1 MGETNLLA
9 NNKLYKDVNNRV
21 NLLVNVKEGEHYL
34 YPPKYIDDM
43 IEKFSKIIKS
53 DEKLKDKVI
62 IYFVGGHREG
72 KSSLARQLRSS
83 LSNSY
88 LLSLSRPIKL
98 IIDKMF
104 PKEFI
109 QAKPPEMRRLYQSFG
124 EAKRAVTLNYFLNIY
139 LSTLKGESSEIR
151 YVITDDVYHINERI
165 LMHLFDKVVSVKFE
179 PRDLS
184 MYYAHNPNPN
194 YDTARESVKQLKYL
208 LEEYDYDIE
217 VPKDL
222 RDSKD
227 VSDKILEMI
236 QKF

>member
-1 MGETNLLA
+1 MGETNLSVD
-9 NNKLYKDVNNRV
+9 NKVYKNVNNRV

-72 KSSLARQLRSS
+72 KSSLARYLRSS

-98 IIDKMF
+98 IIDKLF
-104 PKEFI
+104 PKEFV
-109 QAKPPEMRRLYQSFG
+109 QAKPPELRRLYQSFG

-139 LSTLKGESSEIR
+139 LSTLKGESSDIR

-165 LMHLFDKVVSVKFE
+165 LMHLFDRVISVKFE

-184 MYYAHNPNPN
+184 MYYNYNPNPN
-194 YDTARESVKQLKYL
+194 YDTSRESVKQLRYL

-217 VPKDL
+217 VPKDS
-222 RDSKD
+222 RDSRE
-227 VSDKILEMI
+227 VADKILEMI

>member
-1 MGETNLLA
+1 MGELTLLD
-9 NNKLYKDVNNRV
+9 NKVYKDVNNKV
-21 NLLVNVKEGEHYL
+21 NLLVNVKEGGHYL

-62 IYFVGGHREG
+62 IYFVGGHKEG
-72 KSSLARQLRSS
+72 KSSLARYLRS
-83 LSNSY
+83 LLPNSY

-98 IIDKMF
+98 IIDKLF
-104 PKEFI
+104 PREFI
-109 QAKPPEMRRLYQSFG
+109 KAKPPEMRSLYQSFG

-165 LMHLFDKVVSVKFE
+165 LMHLFDKVISVKFE

-184 MYYAHNPNPN
+184 MYYDHNPNPN

-208 LEEYDYDIE
+208 LEESDYDIE
-217 VPKDL
+217 VPRNF
-222 RDSKD
+222 RDSREIA
-227 VSDKILEMI
+227 DKVLEML
-236 QKF
+236 KRF

>member
-1 MGETNLLA
+1 MGKVPLL
-9 NNKLYKDVNNRV
+9 NDSKIYKNVNNRV
-21 NLLVNVKEGEHYL
+21 NLLVNVREGEHYI

-72 KSSLARQLRSS
+72 KSSLARYLRSS

-98 IIDKMF
+98 IIDKLF
-104 PKEFI
+104 PKEFV
-109 QAKPPEMRRLYQSFG
+109 QAKPPELRRLYQSFG

-139 LSTLKGESSEIR
+139 LSTLKGESSDIR

-179 PRDLS
+179 PRELS
-184 MYYAHNPNPN
+184 VYYDHNPNPN
-194 YDTARESVKQLKYL
+194 YDTSKESVKQLKYL
-208 LEEYDYDIE
+208 LEEYDYDVE
-217 VPKDL
+217 VSKDS
-222 RDSKD
+222 RDSREIA
-227 VSDKILEMI
+227 DKISEIL
-236 QKF
+236 KRF

>member
-1 MGETNLLA
+1 MGKVPLL
-9 NNKLYKDVNNRV
+9 NDSKIYKNVNNRV
-21 NLLVNVKEGEHYL
+21 NLLVNVREGEHYI

-72 KSSLARQLRSS
+72 KSSLARYLRSS

-98 IIDKMF
+98 IIDKLF
-104 PKEFI
+104 PKEFV
-109 QAKPPEMRRLYQSFG
+109 QAKPPELRRLYQSFG

-139 LSTLKGESSEIR
+139 LSTLKGESSDIR

-179 PRDLS
+179 PRELS
-184 MYYAHNPNPN
+184 MYYDHNPNPN
-194 YDTARESVKQLKYL
+194 YDTSKESVKQLKYL
-208 LEEYDYDIE
+208 LEEYDYDVE
-217 VPKDL
+217 VSKDS
-222 RDSKD
+222 RDSREIA
-227 VSDKILEMI
+227 DKISEIL
-236 QKF
+236 KRF